1 VLDWRNCADVTIIIA
16 AAVVT
21 AIVSD
26 IIITGGAIIAIGSV
40 VGVPTVISIVIF
52 VRRPRA
58 QETPYR
64 RVLLSQLVVIL
75 LFRGVVP
82 FLGHVFIIIFILQ
95 FPIEEELKVLTMG
108 QGLIVL

>member
-1 VLDWRNCADVTIIIA
+1 MVLDWRNYADVTIIIA
-16 AAVVT
+16 AAVVA

-26 IIITGGAIIAIGSV
+26 IVITGGAIGSV
-40 VGVPTVISIVIF
+40 VGVPTVISIVVF

-64 RVLLSQLVVIL
+64 RVLLGQLVVIL

-82 FLGHVFIIIFILQ
+82 
-95 FPIEEELKVLTMG
+95 
-108 QGLIVL
+108 